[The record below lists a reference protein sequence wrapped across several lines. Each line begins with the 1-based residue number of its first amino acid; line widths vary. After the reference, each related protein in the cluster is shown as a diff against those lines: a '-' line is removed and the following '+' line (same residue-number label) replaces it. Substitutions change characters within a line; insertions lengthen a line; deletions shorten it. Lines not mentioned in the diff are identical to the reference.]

1 MRHFSIACKFSI
13 ATICFLTLVVSCTEG
28 SGTSATRAND
38 EGKSLHNPVAATPE
52 SIASGKKL
60 YEKFC
65 MDCHGVS
72 GDGVSQM
79 AATMPEG
86 EAKPSNLIDDQ
97 WDHGSTD
104 GDIFVDIRD
113 GVGGSGTMKGLN
125 GRPGVGPT
133 EMWHMVNY
141 VRSLHPGSKTGG

>member
-1 MRHFSIACKFSI
+1 MRHLSCFCRFSLL
-13 ATICFLTLVVSCTEG
+13 ATCCLTLVVSCSEG
-28 SGTSATRAND
+28 PATSAPRPSD
-38 EGKSLHNPVAATPE
+38 EGKTLHNPVPLTSE

-65 MDCHGVS
+65 QDCHGVS

-86 EAKPSNLIDDQ
+86 ETKPPNLIDDQ

-104 GDIFVDIRD
+104 GHIFVDIRD

-141 VRSLHPGSKTGG
+141 VRSLRPKTGG